1 MAQRAEKSVPPVD
14 ETVHVKTGAK
24 KATTPEAATPRPAPS
39 VQQVLAAQKAPP
51 SRQQPAPALS
61 VPATTAPTTPTAA
74 PRSADAMMRN
84 LQDWASM
91 PMTSITFD
99 GNSGEYKANGS
110 ALPTGSTFIAIVPE
124 ARKGFIRFL
133 GVGQQPDVR
142 MTCVSEDVPA
152 LTRDDIPDGHAVTQ
166 GLDGIPREA
175 WQEQL
180 AIPLTDDGGEMYSF
194 VARNKVSLIAAQA
207 LLGKFLFHPKAKQGM
222 YPIIRLESAS
232 YLNKKF
238 GTVKPKPVLKVVG
251 WVNRDGDRSRDGNAP
266 MPKAGATEA
275 IFNDSVEF

>member
-1 MAQRAEKSVPPVD
+1 
-14 ETVHVKTGAK
+14 
-24 KATTPEAATPRPAPS
+24 
-39 VQQVLAAQKAPP
+39 
-51 SRQQPAPALS
+51 
-61 VPATTAPTTPTAA
+61 
-74 PRSADAMMRN
+74 MMRN

-110 ALPTGSTFIAIVPE
+110 ALPAGSTFIAIVPE

-152 LTRDDIPDGHAVTQ
+152 LTRDDIPDGHAETQ

-251 WVNRDGDRSRDGNAP
+251 WVNRDGTRDGNAP
-266 MPKAGATEA
+266 MPKAGATDA
-275 IFNDSVEF
+275 IFNDSVDF

>member
-1 MAQRAEKSVPPVD
+1 MAQRAERPVPPVD
-14 ETVHVKTGAK
+14 ETVHARTEAK
-24 KATTPEAATPRPAPS
+24 KTNTPEAPTARPAPS
-39 VQQVLAAQKAPP
+39 VPQVLAAQKAPP
-51 SRQQPAPALS
+51 SRQPAAPVAS
-61 VPATTAPTTPTAA
+61 VPATAMPTTLTVA

-110 ALPTGSTFIAIVPE
+110 ELPAGSMFIAIVPE
-124 ARKGFIRFL
+124 ARKGFIRFS
-133 GVGQQPDVR
+133 GIGQQPDVR

-166 GLDGIPREA
+166 GLDGISREA

-180 AIPLTDDGGEMYSF
+180 VIPLVDVGDGGEMYSF

-207 LLGKFLFHPKAKQGM
+207 LLGKFLFHPKAKQGL
-222 YPIIRLESAS
+222 YPIVKLESAS

-238 GTVKPKPVLKVVG
+238 GTVKPKPALKVVG
-251 WVNRDGDRSRDGNAP
+251 WVSRDGTAGNAP
-266 MPKAGATEA
+266 MPKAGTTKD
-275 IFNDSVEF
+275 IYNDEIGI